1 MNAFEKLYHERGFD
15 VKCVSDSLKYY
26 INGLV
31 YRSIKCDRYDYRRNV
46 RMVSGYLVEDAA
58 GKTRIYSIKHFEII

>member
-1 MNAFEKLYHERGFD
+1 MKTFEKLYHERGFD

-31 YRSIKCDRYDYRRNV
+31 YRAIKCIRYDYRRDK
-46 RMVSGYLVEDAA
+46 RLPEGYVVEDAA
-58 GKTRIYSIKHFEII
+58 GKTRIYSIKHFEIV